1 MTIDALAQY
10 PMLDEALVDSLLKSE
25 ISNHHA
31 KLIVLDDDPTGVQTV
46 HDVSVYTSWDV
57 ESLRK
62 AFNEENRAFFIMT
75 NSRGMNSKETTLV
88 HQEIARNV
96 SLVSK
101 ECEKKYLYMS
111 RSDSTLRGHYPL
123 ETHLLKNALEQLEGC
138 RVDAEILCPFFKEG
152 GRFTVDNVHY
162 VQYGENL
169 IPVAETEFAKDQTFG
184 YTQSAIPKY
193 VEEKTGGEYRT
204 ENVVC
209 IPLDMIRA
217 LDIDGICKK
226 LMQTSNFNKICI
238 NAIDYVDIKVISIAL
253 YRAMSQGKTFM
264 FRTAASLVKVMCG
277 ISDRPLL
284 SRNEMVVKNTPNG
297 GLVIVGSHTQKT
309 TAQLNA
315 LLQLDGTVAIPFNS
329 DLILEGS
336 AAFEA
341 EIQRCVARE
350 TEVMLAG
357 KTAVCFTKRTLL
369 NLPDD
374 TKEGALAR
382 SIQISNGVQ
391 RLVSDLAVE
400 PAFIIAKGGITSS
413 DVGVK
418 ALRVKCANVMGQIYP
433 GIPVWQTDR
442 QSKFP
447 SIPYIIF
454 PGNVGEENT
463 LRAIVEKL
471 L

>member
-101 ECEKKYLYMS
+101 ECGKKYLYMS

-123 ETHLLKNALEQLEGC
+123 ETHLLKNALEQLEGY

-193 VEEKTGGEYRT
+193 VEEKTGGEYRA

-357 KTAVCFTKRTLL
+357 
-369 NLPDD
+369 
-374 TKEGALAR
+374 
-382 SIQISNGVQ
+382 
-391 RLVSDLAVE
+391 
-400 PAFIIAKGGITSS
+400 
-413 DVGVK
+413 
-418 ALRVKCANVMGQIYP
+418 
-433 GIPVWQTDR
+433 
-442 QSKFP
+442 
-447 SIPYIIF
+447 
-454 PGNVGEENT
+454 
-463 LRAIVEKL
+463 
-471 L
+471 